1 MNPDRKLNFPERV
14 LLTLQGNKPDRIP
27 FISRM
32 DFWFR
37 GLNIQDKIPEPY
49 RGLNLSEVHQAIGF
63 GREDWYCPCAYKYKK
78 MELILY
84 FEGQE
89 ILHEYEPEISYFPDL
104 WGKVPID
111 RAGETTTEMITPV
124 GKLVFKHRILEESIR
139 SGTTRP
145 QMIEHPIRTP
155 DDFQIYEYI
164 IEHSEFVPYFDMFF
178 GRAKELKN
186 LGYLVPLLN
195 RVPFQSLL
203 IEAVGEIPFF
213 YALNDTPQLIDRLLK
228 IVDHQIVDMLEHL
241 SEFPVPYVE
250 FGDNLEC
257 SMTNP
262 RLFQKYLIPTYQR
275 YSEILHR
282 QGKKLGSHTDGNLKK
297 LVTLL
302 PESGLDVCE
311 SFTPA
316 PITECTFE
324 EAWAND
330 YKGPLIWGGI
340 PSYYLETRVP
350 EEEFQKHIETLLEL
364 IRGRP
369 IILGIG
375 DAVMSNNEIERVR
388 WIARRVEEL
397 EI

>member
-1 MNPDRKLNFPERV
+1 
-14 LLTLQGNKPDRIP
+14 
-27 FISRM
+27 
-32 DFWFR
+32 
-37 GLNIQDKIPEPY
+37 
-49 RGLNLSEVHQAIGF
+49 
-63 GREDWYCPCAYKYKK
+63 
-78 MELILY
+78 
-84 FEGQE
+84 
-89 ILHEYEPEISYFPDL
+89 
-104 WGKVPID
+104 
-111 RAGETTTEMITPV
+111 MITPV

-178 GRAKELKN
+178 GRAKELNN

-250 FGDNLEC
+250 FCDNLEC

-262 RLFQKYLIPTYQR
+262 HLFQKYLIPTYQR

-324 EAWAND
+324 EAWAAWD
-330 YKGPLIWGGI
+330 KGPLIWGGI
-340 PSYYLETRVP
+340 PSYYLETPCARGG
-350 EEEFQKHIETLLEL
+350 ISETY
-364 IRGRP
+364 
-369 IILGIG
+369 
-375 DAVMSNNEIERVR
+375 
-388 WIARRVEEL
+388 
-397 EI
+397 